1 MCDDEVYDHSSC
13 SKIYH
18 NRIYFIEYILLTDI
32 NEPHMFKYVGIYI
45 YFFCEVN
52 ENVNNVKVYFDV
64 LKNLFD
70 LFVGITI

>member
-1 MCDDEVYDHSSC
+1 MKFMTIHLVQKSIIIVYTS
-13 SKIYH
+13 
-18 NRIYFIEYILLTDI
+18 IEYILLTDI
-32 NEPHMFKYVGIYI
+32 NEPHMFKYEGIYI
-45 YFFCEVN
+45 FFFCEVN